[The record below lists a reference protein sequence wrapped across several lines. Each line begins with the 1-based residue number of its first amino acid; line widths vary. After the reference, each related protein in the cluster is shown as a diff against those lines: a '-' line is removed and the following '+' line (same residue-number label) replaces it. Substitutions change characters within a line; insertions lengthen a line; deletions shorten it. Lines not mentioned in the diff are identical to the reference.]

1 MVLAFTN
8 VCTPVQLFGFVKLI
22 PSVPVVVIV
31 PPVRVELVATLVT
44 VPFPLPLN
52 VVQSVDVRSPV
63 FTADAFR
70 KREEVAIAEG
80 TPEAPVMF
88 PRTEFA
94 AIAARPMVPVVV
106 IVPPVMP
113 LFVAMEVTVP
123 EPPPPVLRQVPLKA

>member
-1 MVLAFTN
+1 MVPT
-8 VCTPVQLFGFVKLI
+8 G
-22 PSVPVVVIV
+22 
-31 PPVRVELVATLVT
+31 EY
-44 VPFPLPLN
+44 LPLN

-80 TPEAPVMF
+80 TPEAPMMF

-113 LFVAMEVTVP
+113 LFVAIEVTVP
-123 EPPPPVLRQVPLKA
+123 EPPPPVLRQTPLMAQHPSLMFSPPTPFLVVVALS